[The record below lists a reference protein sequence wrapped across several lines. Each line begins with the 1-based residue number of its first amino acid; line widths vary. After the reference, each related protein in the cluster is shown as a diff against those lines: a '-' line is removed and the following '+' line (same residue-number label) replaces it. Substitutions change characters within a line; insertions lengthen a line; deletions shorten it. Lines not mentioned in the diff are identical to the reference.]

1 LTLTNDPEIAVPPA
15 GLPGRVMTDPRR
27 NSAPGPAGGVHPPLD
42 APAYRATE
50 LRHPKQPLIIIPET
64 LADLTGPVYG
74 HGRPGPL
81 DHDLTRQHAAPPLG
95 ERIVVEGRVLDEGGC
110 PVRHTLVEVWQA
122 NAAGRYAHRNDRHNA
137 PLDPNF
143 SGAGR
148 TMTDA
153 DGRYSLVTI
162 KPGAY
167 PWENHHNAWR
177 PAHIHF
183 SILGPSFLA
192 RLVTQM
198 YFPGDPLLSLDPIY
212 QSIPDPRARQR
223 LIATFDLD
231 LTQPGRALGY
241 RFDIVLR
248 GRNATPMER

>member
-1 LTLTNDPEIAVPPA
+1 MSGTRRPP
-15 GLPGRVMTDPRR
+15 D
-27 NSAPGPAGGVHPPLD
+27 GVHPPLY

-50 LRHPKQPLIIIPET
+50 LRHPKQPLIVLPEA

-74 HGRPGPL
+74 HESVGPL
-81 DHDLTRQHAAPPLG
+81 DHDLTRQHPGAPLG
-95 ERIVVEGRVLDEGGC
+95 ERIVVEGRVLDEDAR
-110 PVRHTLVEVWQA
+110 PLRDALVEIWQA
-122 NAAGRYAHRNDRHNA
+122 NAAGRYAHRADRHDA

-148 TMTDA
+148 TLSDSE
-153 DGRYSLVTI
+153 GRYRFVTI

-167 PWENHHNAWR
+167 PWENHSNAWR
-177 PAHIHF
+177 PPHVHF
-183 SILGPSFLA
+183 SILGRSFLS

-198 YFPGDPLLSLDPIY
+198 YFPGDPLLALDPIY
-212 QSIPDPRARQR
+212 QSIPDARARQR

-248 GRNATPMER
+248 GRGATPLEP